1 MPAAEDFRT
10 WVRCPPPPPMQPSRT
25 ALRGFDELED
35 LEGGLGLVVGF
46 SYIRRN
52 RDQPDRSEELPKLKR
67 RSRGLGFE
75 HRLKRDQAASDPF
88 NWRRL
93 EHGLIR
99 GFIGLELKA
108 QFGRLLFGRPE
119 SLPQGPA
126 ALAVADELNVVGD
139 PTLFRDHRRPL
150 DLDLFGQVGLETLH
164 LCLDSAEHVSD
175 RSKIPEALLNRSQD
189 CLLGGPSGHEEFVL
203 TGATGSTEATVVTTA
218 LATHQANVASA
229 HSTVKGS

>member
-75 HRLKRDQAASDPF
+75 HGLK
-88 NWRRL
+88 
-93 EHGLIR
+93 
-99 GFIGLELKA
+99 LKA
-108 QFGRLLFGRPE
+108 QCDCLLLGRPE
-119 SLPQGPA
+119 SLPQGPG
-126 ALAVADELNVVGD
+126 ALAVADELDVVGD
-139 PTLFRDHRRPL
+139 PTFFRDHCRPL
-150 DLDLFGQVGLETLH
+150 DLDLFGQLGLETLY
-164 LCLDSAEHVSD
+164 LCLDPVEHVSD
-175 RSKIPEALLNRSQD
+175 RREIPEPFLNRSQD
-189 CLLGGPSGHEEFVL
+189 CLLGGPSGHEEFVFA
-203 TGATGSTEATVVTTA
+203 GATGSTEATVVT
-218 LATHQANVASA
+218 
-229 HSTVKGS
+229 